1 MSKKSTRF
9 GIVSYEV
16 ISDPNLSVQAKALYS
31 MLACYANKERT
42 CWPSISTLSDDLNI
56 SQSSTNRLIKELKTC
71 NYIKRVG
78 RRLTIK

>member
-1 MSKKSTRF
+1 MFKKSTRF
-9 GIVSYEV
+9 GIVAYEV
-16 ISDPNLSVQAKALYS
+16 ISDPNLSIQAKALYS

-78 RRLTIK
+78 RKLTIK

>member
-1 MSKKSTRF
+1 MSNKSTRF
-9 GIVSYEV
+9 GIVAYEV
-16 ISDPNLSVQAKALYS
+16 ISDPNLSIQAKALYS

-78 RRLTIK
+78 RKLTIK